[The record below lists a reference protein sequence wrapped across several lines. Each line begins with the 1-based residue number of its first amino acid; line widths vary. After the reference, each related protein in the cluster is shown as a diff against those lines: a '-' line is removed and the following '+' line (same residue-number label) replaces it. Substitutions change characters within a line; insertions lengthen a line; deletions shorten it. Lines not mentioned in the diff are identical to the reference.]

1 MELNL
6 NQENKKYQ
14 NSLIFLVAL
23 ASLEFPPRHRPI
35 LFSFSQRGLESNTA
49 IMMVGVMMDDFI
61 ILEKVN

>member
-35 LFSFSQRGLESNTA
+35 LIIGYVTSL
-49 IMMVGVMMDDFI
+49 IFI
-61 ILEKVN
+61 